1 MQKTFSAW
9 VNKIMKLEK
18 YDGLKTRYTCP
29 NCNERQE
36 FTRYTDDDGNYFDDK
51 VGICNRREKCG
62 FHYSPKQFFADNPEL
77 AIGRRAK
84 GSRKRGKPNYAFT
97 VKNGSTVEY
106 KTNNLVDVPDYIPFE
121 MFEATFGGYEQNA
134 FVQFLLNLYPD
145 CGSEVEAAMLAYFV
159 GTYDGLTCFWQ
170 IDRQGKIRTGKIMRY
185 DAVTGKRQIIRTL
198 RFATGE
204 IKDIKIDWFH
214 KKIRRE
220 KDSPEFNLR
229 QVFFGE
235 HLAAKNTDKP
245 IAIVEAEKTAIIA
258 SLCFPELVWL
268 AAGSL
273 TNLSL
278 SKILRFS
285 GRQIILYPDAN
296 PAAFD
301 RWSGIAADAQRQ
313 DLNVKVSTLI
323 ENRATDEEKA
333 NGYDLADYLI
343 NESLVI
349 NKHNEFVDSHNAK
362 LEPN

>member
-1 MQKTFSAW
+1 M
-9 VNKIMKLEK
+9 LEK
-18 YDGLKTRYTCP
+18 YDGMKTRHTCP
-29 NCNERQE
+29 SCNERQE
-36 FTRYTDDDGNYFDDK
+36 FTRYIDDNGNYFADN
-51 VGICNRREKCG
+51 VGICNRKEKCG
-62 FHYSPKQFFADNPEL
+62 YHYPPKQFFADNPDL
-77 AIGRRAK
+77 ATGRRAK

-106 KTNNLVDVPDYIPFE
+106 KTNNLADVPDFIPFE
-121 MFEATFGGYEQNA
+121 MFEATLGGYEQNA

-159 GTYDGLTCFWQ
+159 GTYDDGLTCFWQ

-185 DAVTGKRQIIRTL
+185 DAASGKRQTVRTI

-204 IKDIKIDWFH
+204 IKDIEVDWMH
-214 KKIRRE
+214 KKIKRE
-220 KDSPEFNLR
+220 KDAPEFNLR

-235 HLAAKNTDKP
+235 HLAAKYPDKR

-258 SLCFPELVWL
+258 SICFPELVWL

-278 SKILRFS
+278 SKLLRVS
-285 GRQIILYPDAN
+285 GRQVILYPDAN
-296 PAAFD
+296 KTAFD
-301 RWSGIAADAQRQ
+301 RWSGIAADAQKHG
-313 DLNVKVSTLI
+313 LNVKVSGLI

-333 NGYDLADYLI
+333 NGFDLADYLI

-349 NKHNEFVDSHNAK
+349 NKHNEFVDAHNAK
-362 LEPN
+362 LETN

>member
-1 MQKTFSAW
+1 MA
-9 VNKIMKLEK
+9 KLEK
-18 YDGLKTRYTCP
+18 YDGLKTRHTCP
-29 NCNERQE
+29 NCGEPHE
-36 FTRYTDDDGNYFDDK
+36 FTRYIDDDGNYFSEK
-51 VGICNRREKCG
+51 VGICNRKEKCG
-62 FHYSPKQFFADNPEL
+62 FHYPPKQFFADNPERVQ
-77 AIGRRAK
+77 GRRAK

-97 VKNGSTVEY
+97 IKNGSAVVY
-106 KTNNLVDVPDYIPFE
+106 QASILADAPDYIPLE
-121 MFEATFGGYEQNA
+121 MFEATLGDYEQNA

-145 CGSEVEAAMLAYFV
+145 CGSEVEAVLKMYFV

-170 IDRQGKIRTGKIMRY
+170 IDRQGKIRTGKLMRY
-185 DAVTGKRQIIRTL
+185 DAASGKRQTVHTIK
-198 RFATGE
+198 FAKGE
-204 IKDIKIDWFH
+204 TKDIEVDWMH

-220 KDSPEFNLR
+220 QDAPKFNLR

-268 AAGSL
+268 AAGSM

-285 GRQIILYPDAN
+285 GRQVILYPDAN
-296 PAAFD
+296 RAAFD
-301 RWSGIAADAQRQ
+301 RWSGIAADAQREGV
-313 DLNVKVSTLI
+313 NVKVSTLI

-349 NKHNEFVDSHNAK
+349 NKHNEFVDSHNAG
-362 LEPN
+362 LETN